1 MSDLVVILALIA
13 PVVATGVYGIWL
25 HEEYMTLGRW
35 RERGDLVMLA
45 AIACGFWPISLPYLI
60 YAHWRLCHE

>member
-1 MSDLVVILALIA
+1 MVILVLVA

-25 HEEYMTLGRW
+25 HEEYLSLSRW

-60 YAHWRLCHE
+60 YAHRQLRRE